1 MSGVILDPDEG
12 TFEDCKDEAMAIFF
26 VDGVVDMRGIV
37 SDRNAIAISWVFSIV
52 EELVKHCHGRIIH
65 CDASTYAT
73 GFREIRLMVDQ
84 SGEPVVLPAIT
95 PAEHF
100 SVIVHPVAS
109 GLPYIAYLL
118 ESMEAFHGNRVIGIT
133 GICTD
138 SQSDGMHYC
147 IRIVEE
153 LKRNENAMEV
163 AGTFTRVASF

>member
-1 MSGVILDPDEG
+1 
-12 TFEDCKDEAMAIFF
+12 
-26 VDGVVDMRGIV
+26 MRGIV
-37 SDRNAIAISWVFSIV
+37 SDRNAID
-52 EELVKHCHGRIIH
+52 

-73 GFREIRLMVDQ
+73 GFRE
-84 SGEPVVLPAIT
+84 SGEPAVLPAIT

-118 ESMEAFHGNRVIGIT
+118 ESMEAFHGNRAIGIR

-138 SQSDGMHYC
+138 SQSDGMRIDYC

-163 AGTFTRVASF
+163 VSSGWIYGQKQYAMDIVLTHPNTEFSDLLPRRSC